1 MRAEIELLRDARP
14 DADGPTPEVAEQAR
28 AALMAEIAG
37 ARRTSRWPRRRLL
50 RIAAPAVAAAA
61 AATVLALALTDGGAE
76 PAWAAALV
84 RVAEAAPRLLVDDG
98 DWEITRADQFS
109 VDYGEMT
116 FAKSGREL
124 DLKWTS
130 NTELAD
136 YVEKRASELADLGT
150 APAAAGEARL
160 LRYPGTDEYVAV
172 WAHGDY
178 VVEARGRATD
188 VESFKALLA
197 SLHEVDVDTW
207 LSAMPASVV
216 HPAQQTGAVDEML
229 AGIPLPPGFDAA
241 SIPTSDAV
249 RDRYQLG
256 AQVAGTVACAWIDRW
271 VTARRD
277 GDEAA
282 VREAVDAM
290 ATSTSWPILREMNAE
305 GDYPEVL
312 WGLAAA
318 METGGSV
325 PAGRPMTVEE
335 TYAESLGCPSS

>member
-1 MRAEIELLRDARP
+1 
-14 DADGPTPEVAEQAR
+14 
-28 AALMAEIAG
+28 
-37 ARRTSRWPRRRLL
+37 
-50 RIAAPAVAAAA
+50 
-61 AATVLALALTDGGAE
+61 
-76 PAWAAALV
+76 
-84 RVAEAAPRLLVDDG
+84 
-98 DWEITRADQFS
+98 
-109 VDYGEMT
+109 MT

-130 NTELAD
+130 NTEFAD

-216 HPAQQTGAVDEML
+216 RP
-229 AGIPLPPGFDAA
+229 DAA
-241 SIPTSDAV
+241 
-249 RDRYQLG
+249 DRRQSTRCSPASRCRPDSTRPRSRRAMQCGISYQLG

-271 VTARRD
+271 VAARRD

-282 VREAVDAM
+282 AREAVDAM
-290 ATSTSWPILREMNAE
+290 ATARTWPILREMNAE

-312 WGLAAA
+312 WELAAA
-318 METGGSV
+318 METG
-325 PAGRPMTVEE
+325 
-335 TYAESLGCPSS
+335 